1 MVVGGFM
8 NVLKTRSMTGFQ
20 SGVLLFMRLIEGI
33 EFMLHGWGKIQNPFA
48 WMPESSTVPGIFQFL
63 AAFSE
68 FGGGLALILGLLTP
82 LALSG
87 LIVTMIVA
95 VLFHG
100 VILGDPFVN
109 TTGTGGSYEPALSYL
124 GIFILLLATGPGK
137 WSLDQKFFGT
147 KD

>member
-1 MVVGGFM
+1 MASGGIK
-8 NVLKTRSMTGFQ
+8 NVFKTGSTTGFQ
-20 SGVLLFMRLIEGI
+20 AWALLFMRLIAGI
-33 EFMLHGWGKIQNPFA
+33 GFMLHGWGKIQNPFA
-48 WMPESSTVPGIFQFL
+48 WMPESSPVPGIFQFL

-68 FGGGLALILGLLTP
+68 FGGGLALTLGLLTP

-100 VILGDPFVN
+100 VMLGDPFVN

-124 GIFILLLATGPGK
+124 GIFIVLFATGPGN

>member
-1 MVVGGFM
+1 MAVVGIKNIF
-8 NVLKTRSMTGFQ
+8 KTCSMSGMQ
-20 SGVLLFMRLIEGI
+20 SSALLFMRLIAGVG
-33 EFMLHGWGKIQNPFA
+33 FMLHGWGKIQNPFS
-48 WMPESSTVPGIFQFL
+48 WMPESSPVPGVFQFL

-100 VILGDPFVN
+100 VMLGDPFVN
-109 TTGTGGSYEPALSYL
+109 TSGTGGSYEPALSYL
-124 GIFILLLATGPGK
+124 GIFIVLLATGPGK
-137 WSLDQKFFGT
+137 WSLDQKLFGT